1 MLWGR
6 RRATPAFLLAVNPT
20 ARAARELKLNK
31 PECSVGTDESND
43 LIIPD
48 SSVSRRHALIRRH
61 RNNWQVIDCQSTNGT
76 YIGDRKATQWITLR
90 DNQEVRFGGARFIF
104 HTGQGLNRHDT
115 SVSSTG
121 QLRASRLRLLI
132 VLVLIGLIVGFA
144 VTQYYSY
151 RTLQRQEA
159 LLHNS
164 ASKR

>member
-6 RRATPAFLLAVNPT
+6 RKATQVFLLAVNPT

-61 RNNWQVIDCQSTNGT
+61 RNKWQVLDGQSTNGT
-76 YIGDRKATQWITLR
+76 YIGDRKATQWITIR
-90 DNQEVRFGGARFIF
+90 DGQEVRFGGARFIF
-104 HTGQGLNRHDT
+104 RTGQVLNRRRT
-115 SVSSTG
+115 GASSTG
-121 QLRASRLRLLI
+121 QLRASRLRVLI
-132 VLVLIGLIVGFA
+132 VLGLIGLLVGFA
-144 VTQYYSY
+144 ATQYFIY
-151 RTLQRQEA
+151 RSLQRQEA

-164 ASKR
+164 ALKR